1 LQRREHYLDE
11 LARIRGEIN
20 RLFESALMSAA
31 PDAGGEAP
39 LGVWMP
45 AVDVASEDDGYR
57 VFVELPGVAAEA
69 IRCTVVDRRI
79 EVAGERKVPSS
90 EQTSFRRME
99 SRYGPFRRSVE
110 LDRELD
116 PESLET
122 RFDRGVLE
130 LTIRVAE
137 SDRS

>member
-45 AVDVASEDDGYR
+45 AVDVASDSDGYR
-57 VFVELPGVAAEA
+57 VFVELPGVAPEA
-69 IRCTVVDRRI
+69 VRCSVVDRRI
-79 EVAGERKVPSS
+79 EVAGERKVPSA

-99 SRYGPFRRSVE
+99 SRYGPFRRTLE
-110 LDRELD
+110 LERALD
-116 PESLET
+116 PESLES

-130 LTIRVAE
+130 LTVRAAK
-137 SDRS
+137 SARS

>member
-1 LQRREHYLDE
+1 MQRREHYLDE

-31 PDAGGEAP
+31 PDAGGEGP

-45 AVDVASEDDGYR
+45 AVDVASEEGGYR
-57 VFVELPGVAAEA
+57 VFVELPGVDSDA
-69 IRCTVVDRRI
+69 IRCTVVGRRI
-79 EVAGERKVPSS
+79 EVAGERKVPSA
-90 EQTSFRRME
+90 EQASFRRME

-122 RFDRGVLE
+122 RFERGVLE
-130 LTIRVAE
+130 LSVRAE
-137 SDRS
+137 SNRS